1 MILDYFSFSISNLQ
15 KRKLRSWLTLLGI
28 VISILI
34 IFVLASLS
42 IGLQESV
49 KEQFREIGADKFFVQ
64 PKGFVGLVG
73 GDSAAKLTLEDV
85 KTIEKV
91 QGVRKTGTM
100 GVESAKIEFGD
111 EIRFTRIV
119 GLDVDS
125 IDLFFESSGLEI
137 IEGRKLRKSQ
147 KRKIVLGNS
156 YVDNSFLQKGVSL
169 GNQISINDEKFRVV
183 GILSS
188 AGNSEDDRQIYM
200 EKEEFDEFF
209 ETEGRIS
216 IITVQIESESDLKD
230 IANKVEKKL
239 RFSRDVKEENQD
251 FSILTPEEI
260 LQSFGNIL
268 DILTGFLL
276 GIAGISLLVGG
287 INVANTMYTSVLERT
302 KEIGI
307 MKSIGA
313 RNGSV
318 LSLFVVEAG
327 ILGLFG
333 GLIGLFLGIL
343 ISKSV
348 EIYVDKFLG
357 FGLLEAAFPTY
368 LVVGCLGFSFVVGIF
383 SGIWPAMQAV
393 KVKPVEALRYE

>member
-1 MILDYFSFSISNLQ
+1 MILDYFGFSISNLQ

-318 LSLFVVEAG
+318 LTLFVVEAG
-327 ILGLFG
+327 ILGLVG
-333 GLIGLFLGIL
+333 GLIGIFLGIL

>member
-1 MILDYFSFSISNLQ
+1 MILDYFGFSISNLQ

-64 PKGFVGLVG
+64 PRGFVGFVG

-100 GVESAKIEFGD
+100 DIESAKIEFGD

-313 RNGSV
+313 RNESV
-318 LSLFVVEAG
+318 LTLFVVEAG
-327 ILGLFG
+327 ILGLVG
-333 GLIGLFLGIL
+333 GLIGIFLGIL

>member
-318 LSLFVVEAG
+318 LTLFVVEAG
-327 ILGLFG
+327 ILGLVG
-333 GLIGLFLGIL
+333 GLIGIFLGIL

>member
-42 IGLQESV
+42 MGLQESV

-100 GVESAKIEFGD
+100 GVESAKIEFGG

-156 YVDNSFLQKGVSL
+156 YVDNSFLQKRVSL
-169 GNQISINDEKFRVV
+169 GNQISINGEKFRVV

-209 ETEGRIS
+209 GTEGRIS

-230 IANKVEKKL
+230 IANKVGKKL

-313 RNGSV
+313 RNESV
-318 LSLFVVEAG
+318 LTLFVVEAG
-327 ILGLFG
+327 ILGLVG
-333 GLIGLFLGIL
+333 GLIGIFLGIL

-357 FGLLEAAFPTY
+357 FGLLKAAFPTY
-368 LVVGCLGFSFVVGIF
+368 LVVGCLGFAFVVGIF

>member
-1 MILDYFSFSISNLQ
+1 MILDYFGFSISNLQ

-137 IEGRKLRKSQ
+137 IDGKKLRKSQ

-318 LSLFVVEAG
+318 LTLFVVEAG
-327 ILGLFG
+327 ILGLVG
-333 GLIGLFLGIL
+333 GLIGIFLGIL

>member
-1 MILDYFSFSISNLQ
+1 MILDYFGFSISNLQ

-183 GILSS
+183 GVLSS

-313 RNGSV
+313 RNESV
-318 LSLFVVEAG
+318 LTLFVVEAG
-327 ILGLFG
+327 ILGLVG
-333 GLIGLFLGIL
+333 GLIGIFLGIL

>member
-183 GILSS
+183 GVLSS

-313 RNGSV
+313 RNESV
-318 LSLFVVEAG
+318 LTLFVVEAG
-327 ILGLFG
+327 ILGLVG
-333 GLIGLFLGIL
+333 GLIGIFLGIL